1 MGMVLNLKI
10 SKAEIHGTVIAA
22 DAAGVEFTG
31 GAIAGE
37 IFKEDVITA
46 IEGAKAY
53 CAAQGADAPK
63 ECSYLDM
70 VSPELLD
77 TFITWDLDD
86 GTGVSACLF
95 VSGAKAKI
103 NGLAP
108 VEEPAQ

>member
-1 MGMVLNLKI
+1 
-10 SKAEIHGTVIAA
+10 
-22 DAAGVEFTG
+22 
-31 GAIAGE
+31 
-37 IFKEDVITA
+37 
-46 IEGAKAY
+46 
-53 CAAQGADAPK
+53 
-63 ECSYLDM
+63 M

-95 VSGAKAKI
+95 VSGGKAKI